1 MVDAVI
7 NRIEKF
13 LNLQSSAGIVLMAA
27 AALALIASN
36 VPGLREIYA
45 SLLSTGMSIE
55 VGDFE
60 INKPLLLWINDGLMA
75 SFFFLI
81 GLEIKREVMRGELST
96 RQQATLP
103 LFAAVGGVAAP
114 ALIYA
119 GFNWGNAATIDGW
132 AIPAATDIAFALGVL
147 SLLGPRAPMSWKI
160 LLLAIAIIDDLSA
173 IVIIAIFYTSNLSL
187 EALGLG
193 LAGFAALYALNR
205 ARIMKVIPYVL
216 IGTFVWVCVLKSGV
230 HATLAGV
237 VTGLMIPI
245 DGREKDDPSPLE
257 TLEHDLHPWVAFL
270 VLPVFAFA
278 NAGVSFA
285 GMSAGALTGSVPLG
299 VGLGLLIGKPLGVVG
314 MAALALVIGAARM
327 PEGMNWKSLFGVGC
341 LTGIGFTMSL
351 FIGSLAFDSPALMN
365 EVRLGVLLGSIAA
378 GLLGFFIL
386 RSVAPAGAESAGQK
400 ESAVSR
406 SASSASCHK

>member
-7 NRIEKF
+7 NRIEQF
-13 LNLQSSAGIVLMAA
+13 LKLQSSAGLVLMAA

-36 VPGLREIYA
+36 APGLSALYDM
-45 SLLSTGMSIE
+45 LLTTRMVIAI
-55 VGDFE
+55 GDFD
-60 INKPLLLWINDGLMA
+60 IDKPLLLWINDGVMA

-96 RQQATLP
+96 RAQATLP

-119 GFNWGNAATIDGW
+119 GLNWGDPTAIKGW

-147 SLLGPRAPMSWKI
+147 SLLGPRAPASWKI

-173 IVIIAIFYTSNLSL
+173 IVIIAIFYTANLSV
-187 EALGLG
+187 EALGLALVGVAG
-193 LAGFAALYALNR
+193 LFALNR
-205 ARIMKVIPYVL
+205 ARITKIIPYVL
-216 IGTFVWVCVLKSGV
+216 IGTFIWVCVLKSGV

-270 VLPVFAFA
+270 VLPIFAFA

-285 GMSAGALTGSVPLG
+285 GMSADALTASVPLG
-299 VGLGLLIGKPLGVVG
+299 VALGLLIGKPVGVVA
-314 MAALALVIGAARM
+314 MAALALAIGAASM
-327 PEGMNWKSLFGVGC
+327 PVGTNWRSLIGVGC

-351 FIGSLAFDSPALMN
+351 FIGSLAFDSAERMN
-365 EVRLGVLLGSIAA
+365 EVRLGVLIGSIASGLA
-378 GLLGFFIL
+378 GFALLWGMAKS
-386 RSVAPAGAESAGQK
+386 RHHAAEERESA
-400 ESAVSR
+400 
-406 SASSASCHK
+406 ASHGA